1 MLATF
6 GFIVTG
12 LCFAV
17 FAYTFDTLVI
27 DKFKLRLRSF
37 SRAYYCLAV
46 ALFTWGVAAS
56 TNETEVLKQ
65 SVIIGDAFILLGTL
79 SMFNLLL
86 GKKNRQL
93 LWLAALAAVAL
104 LYVRITQY
112 PPDPYMHNGI
122 LVFNPQ
128 TQVALAIG
136 LLFFLVWLPVSLKVA
151 RIVTH
156 IIKQDGI
163 YRTYAAIYVVSAI
176 SALLFLVSRRLI
188 TIIISFAVVGICFVM
203 LIQSNLLIAKLQGKH
218 HGR

>member
-1 MLATF
+1 
-6 GFIVTG
+6 
-12 LCFAV
+12 
-17 FAYTFDTLVI
+17 
-27 DKFKLRLRSF
+27 
-37 SRAYYCLAV
+37 
-46 ALFTWGVAAS
+46 
-56 TNETEVLKQ
+56 
-65 SVIIGDAFILLGTL
+65 
-79 SMFNLLL
+79 
-86 GKKNRQL
+86 
-93 LWLAALAAVAL
+93 VAL